1 MDKKT
6 KKKIQELI
14 HENLEVYK
22 TFDNYNFHKV
32 IMYIDKKYS
41 LEKDDKKELSD
52 IRDEYKHNIENILFE
67 LNNLLSY
74 ENKVKE
80 VVDLEQE
87 IKKIQAKK
95 YISVKEFT
103 EIYGYS
109 SDWQKNRRLRLNDRL
124 PFIQTVSGGKI
135 TYDVNEVEMWFK
147 NENITI

>member
-14 HENLEVYK
+14 HENLEVHK